1 MLLTCLYT
9 ARVAGGPCYTILAKK
24 LFLSAFFSPPWHLQQ
39 RSTAHPPKILQ
50 TPLGAR
56 GNCSDHSVP
65 AAARWRWNCLLQ
77 WSRCNT
83 NGFFFFKTHT
93 HACAR
98 IHTWT
103 DDVTCCLPC
112 GKITACGTRGN
123 WSHALEHSHSRSVV
137 PDIQLLL
144 LLLLSFCGFVTK
156 LAILTP
162 QNINLRWRR
171 HEAILSCG
179 KLERNCTK

>member
-24 LFLSAFFSPPWHLQQ
+24 IFLSAFFFPPWHLQQ

-83 NGFFFFKTHT
+83 NRFFFSKHTHTRMCTHT
-93 HACAR
+93 HMNGWCDVLLAVRKNHSLWNPRKLKPCFGTQSQSVGR
-98 IHTWT
+98 TWHTVVAVVVVVILWIC
-103 DDVTCCLPC
+103 DQIGHPVT
-112 GKITACGTRGN
+112 
-123 WSHALEHSHSRSVV
+123 SEH
-137 PDIQLLL
+137 
-144 LLLLSFCGFVTK
+144 
-156 LAILTP
+156 
-162 QNINLRWRR
+162 
-171 HEAILSCG
+171 
-179 KLERNCTK
+179 